1 MTGWQRTLTGLSLL
15 ALLTGCSQMERHDPP
30 DQSGYCLRAGQDQ
43 AFDCSAPA
51 LEINQVR
58 DPLQPRSRFTDEE
71 LFSLLSEVKRWLERE
86 RLIAAGEPVP
96 PHLQPKEPPAPPPEP
111 VSPPDSPLWP
121 RVLEALSR

>member
-1 MTGWQRTLTGLSLL
+1 MTGRRRTLTGLSLL
-15 ALLTGCSQMERHDPP
+15 ALLTGCGHVQQHDSAE
-30 DQSGYCLRAGQDQ
+30 QAGYCLRAGQDQ

-86 RLIAAGEPVP
+86 RLMAAGEPIP
-96 PHLQPKEPPAPPPEP
+96 PHLLPKESPAPPPEP
-111 VSPPDSPLWP
+111 VSPSDSPLWP